1 MVDQAQ
7 RKTMRRG
14 GGMVVSKGH
23 LLYWKTL
30 ETQLAA
36 CSKEDA
42 SPTIRTDSELLQLTR
57 ESHSCD
63 DSSIQPD
70 PFKNLPVVTQA
81 NFAATLVTT
90 IVDADEVSAAAAAS
104 QVAWDRSIKILD
116 RAEVEEWR
124 KSGRRLFSQPGS
136 KFLFF

>member
-1 MVDQAQ
+1 MVDQAE
-7 RKTMRRG
+7 RETMRRG

-23 LLYWKTL
+23 LFYWKTL
-30 ETQLAA
+30 ETQLAD

-70 PFKNLPVVTQA
+70 PFENLPVVTQA
-81 NFAATLVTT
+81 TLGATLVTA
-90 IVDADEVSAAAAAS
+90 IVNADEVSAAAAAS
-104 QVAWDRSIKILD
+104 QVAWDRSIELLD
-116 RAEVEEWR
+116 EAEVEESL

>member
-1 MVDQAQ
+1 
-7 RKTMRRG
+7 
-14 GGMVVSKGH
+14 MVVTKGH
-23 LLYWKTL
+23 LLYLKTV

-36 CSKEDA
+36 CTKGDA
-42 SPTIRTDSELLQLTR
+42 APTIRSDSELLQLTR

-81 NFAATLVTT
+81 TLAATLVTT

-104 QVAWDRSIKILD
+104 QVAWDRSIEYWTKPK
-116 RAEVEEWR
+116 WR
-124 KSGRRLFSQPGS
+124 R
-136 KFLFF
+136 